1 MALRDIRRATSD
13 TLAKRRRTIL
23 VGAVLLS
30 LVVSGLCLAQSM
42 EQRGFG
48 SPEEAVQGLI
58 SALRSKDLNALMAI
72 LGPECDDIVSSGDP
86 IADGARRERFVQLY
100 QETHLLQEKSADRV
114 FLNVGKEN
122 WPFPIPIVR
131 KDSLWYFDA
140 DEGREELL
148 ARRIGRNELSAIQV
162 CQAVVDAQREYAS
175 MDRNGDGLREYA
187 QHFRSHP
194 GKKDG
199 LYWEAKEGDKQSPLG
214 PLLAEAQEE
223 GYAFKQSDS
232 RPSPYHGYYY
242 RMLTAQGENAPG
254 GAYDYVVKGK
264 MLGGFALVAYPAQYG
279 ASGIMTFM
287 ANHDG
292 IVYQKDL
299 GEDTTKAAQAM
310 SRFNPDGTW
319 QKAIASYAK
328 AGG

>member
-1 MALRDIRRATSD
+1 LTYGFEVESILILYKIREAAD
-13 TLAKRRRTIL
+13 TKRRWAI
-23 VGAVLLS
+23 
-30 LVVSGLCLAQSM
+30 
-42 EQRGFG
+42 F
-48 SPEEAVQGLI
+48 SPRPQVREA
-58 SALRSKDLNALMAI
+58 
-72 LGPECDDIVSSGDP
+72 
-86 IADGARRERFVQLY
+86 
-100 QETHLLQEKSADRV
+100 T
-114 FLNVGKEN
+114 
-122 WPFPIPIVR
+122 
-131 KDSLWYFDA
+131 
-140 DEGREELL
+140 
-148 ARRIGRNELSAIQV
+148 
-162 CQAVVDAQREYAS
+162 
-175 MDRNGDGLREYA
+175 
-187 QHFRSHP
+187 
-194 GKKDG
+194 
-199 LYWEAKEGDKQSPLG
+199 EGDAQSPLG

-310 SRFNPDGTW
+310 SRFNPDSTW
-319 QKAIASYAK
+319 QKVIATYAK
-328 AGG
+328 AKE